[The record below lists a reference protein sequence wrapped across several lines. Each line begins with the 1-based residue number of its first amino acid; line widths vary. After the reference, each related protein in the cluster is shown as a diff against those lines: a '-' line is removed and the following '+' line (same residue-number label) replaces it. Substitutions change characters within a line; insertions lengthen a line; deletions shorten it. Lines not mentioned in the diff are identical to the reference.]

1 MSRELEKI
9 LSRVRIRRA
18 TGLLVYLTGW
28 CLCIGACGFIIG
40 ILVEKLL
47 AYPVLISPIIWFS
60 IGCAALGVLIIWICR
75 FPRRMETAILV
86 DQRLQLKE
94 RVSTA
99 LALAA
104 SDDEFAKAA
113 CAEAREKISQVN
125 IRGHFPLFI
134 GKGWFYAMGA
144 WCIFGLLLTFLPQYD
159 VLGVLKKKEEQQELV
174 RQLQTTQ
181 KQIEQTVGQ
190 VSTVVKQLGNSEL
203 SSELAKF
210 ELPTAGTLPEDAK
223 RDAIK
228 KLGDL
233 SDRIKQMQKDQAA
246 ESLASLDKMLSQL
259 KTDSGDNPLRD
270 FAKALSQSD
279 FKQAASQLQQM
290 QKRLDEGQMSDL
302 QKQAMREQF
311 QKLAKQLEQAAA
323 QRKELEQELQKQGLD
338 KKLASMDPEQL
349 KKLLEKQGLKPETI
363 QRLVDK
369 MKACQAAGKSCS
381 ALAMAAAGM
390 DGSGSSMEGILNELQ
405 SLDELAEQARLSEA
419 AMEQI
424 GQAMAALGE
433 GMYQGPMGMGLG
445 DGKGI
450 GQGARGLDERE
461 SQDVEDTAAKST
473 KIKGQ
478 TIEQGPVIASWY
490 FKDSQEKG
498 AATRELKEVI
508 QAGRDSAA
516 QAIDENQIPKKYEKA
531 VKSYFGNL
539 EQEGD

>member
-1 MSRELEKI
+1 M
-9 LSRVRIRRA
+9 RRA
-18 TGLLVYLTGW
+18 AGLLVYLIGW
-28 CLCIGACGFIIG
+28 CLCIGAFGFIAG

-47 AYPVLISPIIWFS
+47 AYPILISPIIWFS
-60 IGCAALGVLIIWICR
+60 IGCAALGVLVIWIGR
-75 FPRRMETAILV
+75 FPRRMETAILI
-86 DQRLQLKE
+86 DERLCLKE

-104 SDDEFAKAA
+104 SKDEFAQAA
-113 CAEAREKISQVN
+113 CAEARDKISQIN

-134 GKGWFYAMGA
+134 GKGWFYAIGA
-144 WCIFGLLLTFLPQYD
+144 WGIFGLLLTFLPQYD
-159 VLGVLKKKEEQQELV
+159 VLGLLKKKEEQQELV
-174 RQLQTTQ
+174 RQLQTAQ

-259 KTDSGDNPLRD
+259 KTETGDNPLRD

-290 QKRLDEGQMSDL
+290 QKQLDEGKLSDL
-302 QKQAMREQF
+302 QKQTMREQF

-405 SLDELAEQARLSEA
+405 SLEELAEQARLNEA

-424 GQAMAALGE
+424 EQAMAALGE
-433 GMYQGPMGMGLG
+433 GMGQWRVSDGDDSSLG
-445 DGKGI
+445 NGKGI
-450 GQGARGLDERE
+450 GRGARGLDERE

-498 AATRELKEVI
+498 AATRELKDVI

>member
-1 MSRELEKI
+1 MLR
-9 LSRVRIRRA
+9 RVQMRRA
-18 TGLLVYLTGW
+18 ISLLVYLTGW
-28 CLCIGACGFIIG
+28 CLCIGAFGCIAG

-47 AYPVLISPIIWFS
+47 AYPVLISPVIWFS
-60 IGCAALGVLIIWICR
+60 IGCAGLGVLVIWISR
-75 FPRRMETAILV
+75 FPRQMETAILI
-86 DQRLQLKE
+86 DERLCLKE

-104 SDDEFAKAA
+104 SKDEFAQAA
-113 CAEAREKISQVN
+113 CAEARDKISQIN
-125 IRGHFPLFI
+125 IRGHFPLLI
-134 GKGWFYAMGA
+134 GRGWFYAIAA
-144 WCIFGLLLTFLPQYD
+144 WCIFGLLQTFLPQYD
-159 VLGVLKKKEEQQELV
+159 VLGVLRKKEEQQELV
-174 RQLQTTQ
+174 RQLQTAQ

-203 SSELAKF
+203 TSELAKF

-233 SDRIKQMQKDQAA
+233 SDRIKQMQKDQAL

-259 KTDSGDNPLRD
+259 KTDSGDNPLKD

-279 FKQAASQLQQM
+279 FKQAASLMQQM

-323 QRKELEQELQKQGLD
+323 QRKELEQELQKLGLD
-338 KKLASMDPEQL
+338 KNLASMDPEQL

-369 MKACQAAGKSCS
+369 LKASQAAGKCCS
-381 ALAMAAAGM
+381 ALAMAAARM
-390 DGSGSSMEGILNELQ
+390 DGSSSSMEGILNELQ
-405 SLDELAEQARLSEA
+405 SLADLAEQARLSEA
-419 AMEQI
+419 AVEEI
-424 GQAMAALGE
+424 EQAMAALGE
-433 GMYQGPMGMGLG
+433 GMGRWRLSDGEDSSLG
-445 DGKGI
+445 NGKGI
-450 GQGARGLDERE
+450 GRGARGLDERE

-516 QAIDENQIPKKYEKA
+516 QAIDENQIPKKYENA
-531 VKSYFGNL
+531 IKSYFGNL

>member
-1 MSRELEKI
+1 VLR
-9 LSRVRIRRA
+9 RVQMRRA
-18 TGLLVYLTGW
+18 VGLLVYLTGW
-28 CLCIGACGFIIG
+28 CLCIGALGCIAG

-47 AYPVLISPIIWFS
+47 AYPVLIPPVIWFS
-60 IGCAALGVLIIWICR
+60 IGCAAVSVLIIWICR
-75 FPRRMETAILV
+75 FPQRMETAILI
-86 DQRLQLKE
+86 DERLCLKE

-104 SDDEFAKAA
+104 SKDEFAQAA
-113 CAEAREKISQVN
+113 CAEARDKISQIN
-125 IRGHFPLFI
+125 IRGHFPLLI
-134 GKGWFYAMGA
+134 GRGWFYAIGA
-144 WCIFGLLLTFLPQYD
+144 WCIFGLLQTFLPQYD
-159 VLGVLKKKEEQQELV
+159 VLGVLRKKEEQQELV
-174 RQLQTTQ
+174 RQLQTAQ

-190 VSTVVKQLGNSEL
+190 VSTVIKQLGNSEL
-203 SSELAKF
+203 TSELAKF

-233 SDRIKQMQKDQAA
+233 SDRIKQMQKDQAL

-259 KTDSGDNPLRD
+259 KTDSGEKD

-279 FKQAASQLQQM
+279 FKQAASLMQQM
-290 QKRLDEGQMSDL
+290 QKRLDEGQISDL

-323 QRKELEQELQKQGLD
+323 QRKELEQELQKLGLD

-369 MKACQAAGKSCS
+369 LKACQAAGKCCS

-390 DGSGSSMEGILNELQ
+390 DGSSSSMEGILNELQ
-405 SLDELAEQARLSEA
+405 SLADLAEQARLSEA
-419 AMEQI
+419 AVEEI
-424 GQAMAALGE
+424 EQAMAALGE
-433 GMYQGPMGMGLG
+433 GMGRWRLSDRDGSSLG
-445 DGKGI
+445 NGKGI
-450 GQGARGLDERE
+450 GRGARGLDERE

-473 KIKGQ
+473 KIKVQ
-478 TIEQGPVIASWY
+478 TMEQGPVIASWY

-516 QAIDENQIPKKYEKA
+516 QAIDENQIPKKYENA
-531 VKSYFGNL
+531 IKSYFGNL